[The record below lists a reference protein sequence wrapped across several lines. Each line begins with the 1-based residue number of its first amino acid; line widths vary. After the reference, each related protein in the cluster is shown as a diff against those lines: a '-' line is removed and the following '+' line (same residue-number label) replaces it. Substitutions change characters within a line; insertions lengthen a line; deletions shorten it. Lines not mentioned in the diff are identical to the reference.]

1 MFAKIGRRL
10 ALLNAVVVVAVIAAA
25 GLVTY
30 LLLLQNLNREA
41 DRVLSERV
49 ESARESWG
57 DLIDSGSSASGSTG
71 EDHLQG
77 SDREQ
82 GDDDDHEARDLLESG
97 DVLLFAVTEDGRLV
111 ANARGLS
118 VPGLPDK
125 ASINAALGGATDAR
139 TVRIADESMR
149 VLSEPVLRGDRTVGV
164 VQAAQSDREHRAEL
178 RLVGMTTLAGVA
190 LGAIVAIPA
199 GLFLARRAMR
209 PIDAAFA
216 RQREFVADASHELR
230 TPLTLIRA
238 TAELVQRL
246 PDASPAVK
254 DELKELL
261 SEVDSTNRL
270 VDDLL
275 LLARI
280 DSSEMQLRKALIDLG
295 ATVRAAVAPF
305 ALIAQAAKLGLELEI
320 ASDVIVEADPDRV
333 RQIVRILLDNAIA
346 YTSGPGRVSVE
357 VTRRGNRGVVTVRDT
372 GVGIA
377 ANEQRQVFD
386 RFYRAERSRSRSS
399 GGTGLG
405 LAIARALTDAHGGEI
420 GLESSPGHGTSVWF
434 ALPLARMA

>member
-199 GLFLARRAMR
+199 GLFLARWAMR

-305 ALIAQAAKLGLELEI
+305 AQIAQAAKLGLELEI